1 MKQIDALINR
11 AKGMGM
17 GRVVSATEAR
27 IRFGEVMREAV
38 ESGEPVIVEREG
50 TPHVVVLS
58 MGEYQRLLRVQQPH
72 EDWRTLVNQARARV
86 QADLEGRELPPTED
100 VLRQIRE
107 ERDAQLMALH

>member
-1 MKQIDALINR
+1 
-11 AKGMGM
+11 M

-38 ESGEPVIVEREG
+38 ESGEPVIVERDG

-58 MGEYQRLLRVQQPH
+58 VGEYHRLLKAQQRQ
-72 EDWRTLVNQARARV
+72 EDWRTLVDQARAQV
-86 QADLEGRELPPTED
+86 QADLCGRELPSAEE

-107 ERDAQLMALH
+107 ERDAQLMALR